1 MASQKEQTQQHTH
14 KTMKTTDSC
23 LCSDRLCSNTT
34 DEASELDSLWPDSEA
49 TAAVLVP
56 VEEKNKRHRIREVT
70 DDL

>member
-1 MASQKEQTQQHTH
+1 M
-14 KTMKTTDSC
+14 
-23 LCSDRLCSNTT
+23 CSNTT

-56 VEEKNKRHRIREVT
+56 VEEKNKRQRIREVT